1 MLDFET
7 NIDEKELRKYKKK
20 NIYAPII
27 MLILVL
33 CVLGYILFGPD
44 GVLSYLPRNVGN
56 VVTDKKIEEMKKKI
70 EEEKEKEIEK
80 ENKSEKTN
88 ENKNENIKESEK
100 N

>member
-7 NIDEKELRKYKKK
+7 NIDEKELKKYKKK
-20 NIYAPII
+20 NIYGPII

-56 VVTDKKIEEMKKKI
+56 IVTDKKIEEMKKKI

>member
-56 VVTDKKIEEMKKKI
+56 IVTDKKIEEMKKKI
-70 EEEKEKEIEK
+70 EEEKAK
-80 ENKSEKTN
+80 ENKE
-88 ENKNENIKESEK
+88 ENKNEKPNENIK
-100 N
+100 

>member
-44 GVLSYLPRNVGN
+44 GVLSYLPKNVGN

-70 EEEKEKEIEK
+70 EEEKKEENEKNNKETK
-80 ENKSEKTN
+80 EN
-88 ENKNENIKESEK
+88 EK